1 MVRCLLQFGTIPY
14 EIVQIPLKAKRLS
27 LWLVIQTIHAFNSH
41 YFIEFH
47 RDLLSF
53 FSIRLIYKFFYKQR
67 IFFQLGLG
75 VAELFNE
82 FSTCAYLCK

>member
-1 MVRCLLQFGTIPY
+1 M
-14 EIVQIPLKAKRLS
+14 
-27 LWLVIQTIHAFNSH
+27 IQTIHVAFNNH

-67 IFFQLGLG
+67 IFFNSASVLLNFLMNL
-75 VAELFNE
+75 VPVH
-82 FSTCAYLCK
+82 TCVSNCNM